1 MDSLT
6 LKYRPKTFADVI
18 GQDHIVKPLAR
29 LIKERKKHAFC
40 FTGPS
45 GTGKTTLA
53 RICAA
58 ELGGASELKEIDG
71 ATHTGI
77 DEWRA
82 IRSTLG
88 YVPIG
93 AKGQCRPLILDEAH
107 RLSKQAWDSLLKDIE
122 EPPAHVFWF
131 FCTTEPDKVPTAI
144 RTRCSMFDLR
154 SVGGDDLFNMICKVC
169 DAEQFDTPDEV
180 LDLIASKSEGSPRQ
194 ALAYLE
200 VAHETKNVA
209 EASKL
214 MRNAEQGGGP
224 IDIARALLKDQL
236 TFSAAAKHCQA
247 MQDTMPAETAR
258 RILVAFLSKCLF
270 GAKTDRDAKRLVDM
284 VSQLSTPF
292 PGDAK
297 AAELLVPIGRILF
310 NGRK

>member
-1 MDSLT
+1 MDQSLT
-6 LKYRPKTFADVI
+6 TKYRPTTFDQVV
-18 GQDHIVKPLAR
+18 GQSHIVKPLAR

-53 RICAA
+53 RICAS

-82 IRSTLG
+82 IRSTLS

-93 AKGQCRPLILDEAH
+93 GKGQCRPLILDEAH

-131 FCTTEPDKVPTAI
+131 FCTTEPDKVPVAI
-144 RTRCSMFDLR
+144 RNRCSTFDLR
-154 SVGGDDLFNMICKVC
+154 SVSADDMFDMICKVC
-169 DAEQFDTPDEV
+169 DQEKLDTSDEI

-200 VAHETKNVA
+200 VAHDAKTVA
-209 EASKL
+209 DAAKL
-214 MRNAEQGGGP
+214 MRNAEQGGAP
-224 IDIARALLKDQL
+224 VDIARGLLKGNLRFTD
-236 TFSAAAKHCQA
+236 AARMCQA
-247 MQDTMPAETAR
+247 MQDSMPAETIR
-258 RILVAFLSKCLF
+258 RIVVAFLSKCLF
-270 GAKTDRDAKRLVDM
+270 GSKSDKDAKKLVEIL
-284 VSQLSTPF
+284 VVLSTPF
-292 PGDAK
+292 PSDAK
-297 AAELLVPIGRILF
+297 AAEFLIPLGKVLLNVR
-310 NGRK
+310 